1 MSSNTPPEG
10 SPGSV
15 LHESHRECVVCG
27 SDHPFGLHLDF
38 IAGEDGSVE
47 TEIEGDRLFQG
58 YPGMVHGGIV
68 SMILDGAMTNCLFAH
83 GQPGV
88 TGELN
93 VRFGYPVEP
102 QGTVVVRAWID
113 ESPPPFFVLKS
124 ELIQAE
130 RVCAR
135 ATAKFVNHP
144 HLQLGDEEDDAYE
157 FSR

>member
-1 MSSNTPPEG
+1 MSS
-10 SPGSV
+10 
-15 LHESHRECVVCG
+15 LHESHRHCVVCG

-38 IAGEDGSVE
+38 IADDDGSVE
-47 TEIEGDRLFQG
+47 ARIECESLFQG

-68 SMILDGAMTNCLFAH
+68 SMLLDGAMTNCLFAH

-102 QGTVVVRAWID
+102 QGTAVVRAWID

-124 ELIQAE
+124 ELIQTE

-144 HLQLGDEEDDAYE
+144 HLQPGDEEDDAHE